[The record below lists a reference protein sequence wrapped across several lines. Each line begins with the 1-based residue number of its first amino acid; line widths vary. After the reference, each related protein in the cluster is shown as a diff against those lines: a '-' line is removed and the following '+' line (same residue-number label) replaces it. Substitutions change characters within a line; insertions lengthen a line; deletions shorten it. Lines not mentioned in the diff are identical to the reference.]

1 MLLFVTLTQSCNL
14 TCTYCGSDENY
25 EDIENITLDEYEQDT
40 HPKEMTYD
48 ISKLEPFKEIE
59 DLAICF
65 YGGEPLLKTRI
76 IYKIM
81 DMFPNARFCL
91 QTNATLLKTVKDDY
105 LMKMDTILCSIDGRP
120 EITNRCRG
128 ANTYERILENVE
140 CIKAKGYSHDLVARM
155 TVSVEQQGDIYEEV
169 MHLIN
174 AGFRHVHWQLDCNWD
189 TPESDRILEWCHWR
203 DTSYNPGISRLASE
217 FERVLL
223 TEHRILPIAPF
234 TGILYSFLR
243 GERVTGVR
251 CGSGITS
258 FNITTGG
265 GVSSCPI
272 AAELECITYIHNK
285 DFDPKKLLNSEKVGE
300 PCVSCDIFH
309 ECGGRCL
316 YANQTK
322 WWGEEGFLE
331 VCKTIRHLMDEMHRI
346 LPAVQKVIEEG
357 VFTVEDFHYPT
368 YNNSIEVIP

>member
-1 MLLFVTLTQSCNL
+1 MLVFITLTQSCNL

-25 EDIENITLDEYEQDT
+25 EDIENITLDEYERDT

-48 ISKLEPFKEIE
+48 ISKLEPFKEID
-59 DLAICF
+59 DLIICF
-65 YGGEPLLKTRI
+65 YGGEPLLKNRV

-81 DMFPNARFCL
+81 DMFPKARFCL

-120 EITNRCRG
+120 ETTNRCRG
-128 ANTYERILENVE
+128 EGTYERIMENVA
-140 CIKAKGYSHDLVARM
+140 CIKAKGFPNDLVARM
-155 TVSVEQQGDIYEEV
+155 TVSVEQNGDIYDDV
-169 MHLIN
+169 MHLISV
-174 AGFRHVHWQLDCNWD
+174 GFRHVHWQLDCNWD
-189 TPESDRILEWCHWR
+189 TPTEDRLATWCRWR
-203 DTSYNPGISRLASE
+203 DTCYNPGITRLADA
-217 FERVLL
+217 FERALRE
-223 TEHRILPIAPF
+223 EHRILPIAPF
-234 TGILYSFLR
+234 TGVLHSLLT

-251 CGSGITS
+251 CGSGLTA

-272 AAELECITYIHNK
+272 AAELDCISNINKK
-285 DFDPKKLLNSEKVGE
+285 DFHPKDLYNAEAVAE

-322 WWGEEGFLE
+322 WWGEEGFQE
-331 VCKTIRHLMDEMHRI
+331 VCNTIRHLMKELHRI
-346 LPAVQKVIEEG
+346 LPTVQKLISDG
-357 VFTVEDFHYPT
+357 VFTVEDFHYPA
-368 YNNSIEVIP
+368 YNNSIEIIP